1 MNIDLW
7 QLSFLGIGYLLL
19 LFGIASLAER
29 GIIPEKV
36 VHHPITYVLS
46 LGVFASAFAIYGVIG
61 LAHEYGY
68 GFLSYYFGIAGA
80 FIFAPL
86 MLLPL
91 LRISRSQMHSSLAD
105 VLTYRFHS
113 QWAGSLMTV
122 FMLLAVMP
130 LLAMQIQAVSDS
142 LHVLSTDSTQL
153 FTNENRHD
161 NVALAFCVVISI
173 FTISFGSRHITT
185 HERHNGLV
193 MAIAF
198 ESVIKIIGLLIVGAI
213 ALFYVFDGFHGL
225 DQWLLNN
232 PQTYALLNTPM
243 REDSARS
250 LLLIFFSAVVGM
262 PHLFHMIFAEN
273 PNPKVVR
280 TAIWGMP
287 LLMFLMSIPVLP
299 ILWAGFE
306 LDSVLPPDYFPL
318 GIGIELN
325 KPWLALL
332 VFIAGLSA
340 ASGAII
346 VTTLALASMCLK
358 HLVLPF
364 YKPGTDK
371 DIYRWLLVIRRIL
384 MAGII
389 LAGYAFFRLIVGQES
404 LSALG
409 LASLIAGLQFLPGV
423 IAALYWQKANRNGF
437 LAGLSAGFIVWFF
450 TLLLP
455 IVSEFNPEFIR
466 HFYFNYSYGELWNA
480 ATLVSLLANIA
491 TFIAVSMMTTTR
503 SEEIAA
509 AEFCS
514 SDDLNRPTRQKLR
527 TKNPQEIKEKLAPAL
542 GLHTA
547 AREVDRALQEL
558 DITIYETRP
567 LALRRLRFRLEANLS
582 SLLGPAMAHEMI
594 IQLLADEDEEQAH
607 QEDLNL
613 IEHQLERHKHNLTGL
628 AADLD
633 GLRRYHRQTL
643 LDLPVGVCS
652 VSQDREILMWN
663 DSIAKITA
671 INTQAVTG
679 SLLKKLP
686 KPWGELLNGFIDQ
699 PELHLY
705 KQYVD
710 VGGTAT
716 WVNLHKSKNA
726 DHPDQDGQ
734 VIVLEDATDLQL
746 LENELTHSERLAS
759 IGRLAAGVAHEIG
772 NPVTGI
778 ACLAQNLHYDTENP
792 ESLETADAI
801 LQQTDRISK
810 IVQTLVNFA
819 HAGNNQHQG
828 EPEAVNIHDCTTEAI
843 HLLALNKEAKQIDFQ
858 NHCHSQ
864 CFALGDGQR
873 ILQVIVNLLS
883 NARDASPEH
892 SSVLISTEQHNNRV
906 QISVTDQG
914 SGISSEHQEQIFDPF
929 FTTKEAGAGT
939 GLGLS
944 LVYSIVEDMEGSIQ
958 VESPVP
964 PNLGG
969 SRFTIDLPI
978 ANKQI
983 G

>member
-7 QLSFLGIGYLLL
+7 QLSLFGIAYLLL
-19 LFGIASLAER
+19 LFAIASMAER
-29 GIIPEKV
+29 GLIPEKV
-36 VHHPITYVLS
+36 IRHPLVYVLS

-91 LRISRSQMHSSLAD
+91 LRICRSQMHSSLAD
-105 VLTYRFHS
+105 VLTFRYHS
-113 QWAGSLMTV
+113 QWAGSVMTI

-142 LHVLSTDSTQL
+142 LHILSTDSTQL
-153 FTNENRHD
+153 FSNETRHN
-161 NVALAFCVVISI
+161 NVALVFCLIISA
-173 FTISFGSRHITT
+173 FTISFGSSHITT

-193 MAIAF
+193 AAIAF
-198 ESVIKIIGLLIVGAI
+198 ESLIKLLGLLTAGGV
-213 ALFYVFDGFHGL
+213 ALFYVFDGPADL

-232 PQTYALLNTPM
+232 PQTFALLNTPM

-250 LLLIFFSAVVGM
+250 MLLIFFSAVVAM

-273 PNPKVVR
+273 PNIKAVR

-287 LLMFLMSIPVLP
+287 LLMLLMSIPVLP
-299 ILWAGFE
+299 ILWAGFK
-306 LDSVLPPDYFPL
+306 LDSVLPSDYFPL
-318 GIGIELN
+318 GIGIEL
-325 KPWLALL
+325 KQTWLAMA

-364 YKPGTDK
+364 YKPSHKK
-371 DIYRWLLVIRRIL
+371 DIYRWLLLIRRSL
-384 MAGII
+384 MVAII
-389 LAGYAFFRLIVGQES
+389 LAGYAFFRLIVGYES
-404 LSALG
+404 LSGLS
-409 LASLIAGLQFLPGV
+409 LASLIAGLQFLPG
-423 IAALYWQKANRNGF
+423 ILAALYWQKANRNGF
-437 LAGLSAGFIVWFF
+437 LAGLTAGFIVWFF

-466 HFYFNYSYGELWNA
+466 HFYFNYSYGDLWNA
-480 ATLVSLLANIA
+480 STIVSLLCNIV
-491 TFIAVSMMTTTR
+491 TFITVSLATYTR
-503 SEEIAA
+503 PEEIAA

-514 SDDLNRPTRQKLR
+514 SDDLNRPTRQRLR
-527 TKNPQEIKEKLAPAL
+527 TKNPQEMKDKLAAAL

-547 AREVDRALQEL
+547 SREVDRALEEL

-582 SLLGPAMAHEMI
+582 SLLGPAVAHDMI
-594 IQLLADEDEEQAH
+594 IQLLATNEHEFGERD
-607 QEDLNL
+607 DLNL
-613 IEHQLERHKHNLTGL
+613 IEDQLEGHKHNLTGL

-633 GLRRYHRQTL
+633 SLRRYHRQTL
-643 LDLPVGVCS
+643 QDLPVGVCS
-652 VSQDREILMWN
+652 ISQDHEILMWN
-663 DSIAKITA
+663 DSIASITT
-671 INTQAVTG
+671 IDTQAVTG
-679 SLLKKLP
+679 SLLHKLP
-686 KPWGELLNGFIDQ
+686 APWGALLHRFIQQ

-705 KQYVD
+705 KQYVEIN
-710 VGGTAT
+710 GAAT
-716 WVNLHKSKNA
+716 WVNLHKSSAQAN
-726 DHPDQDGQ
+726 PEQDGQ

-746 LENELTHSERLAS
+746 LEHELTHSERLAS

-778 ACLAQNLHYDTENP
+778 ACLAQNLRYDTDNP
-792 ESLETADAI
+792 DSLATAQEI

-819 HAGNNQHQG
+819 HAGNNPQHQN
-828 EPEAVNIHDCTTEAI
+828 EAVDIHNCAAEAI
-843 HLLALNKEAKQIDFQ
+843 HLLALNTEAKPIDFQ
-858 NHCHSQ
+858 NHCPEQ
-864 CFALGDGQR
+864 LYALGDAQR
-873 ILQVIVNLLS
+873 LQQIMVNLLS
-883 NARDASPEH
+883 NARDASPAN
-892 SSVLISTEQHNNRV
+892 SSVLVSAEQQQGRV
-906 QISVTDQG
+906 LISVSDQG
-914 SGISSEHQEQIFDPF
+914 SGISSEQQEQIFDPF

-944 LVYSIVEDMEGSIQ
+944 LVYSIVEDLDGSIS

-964 PNLGG
+964 PNLKGT
-969 SRFTIDLPI
+969 RFIVNLP
-978 ANKQI
+978 ATLAQI